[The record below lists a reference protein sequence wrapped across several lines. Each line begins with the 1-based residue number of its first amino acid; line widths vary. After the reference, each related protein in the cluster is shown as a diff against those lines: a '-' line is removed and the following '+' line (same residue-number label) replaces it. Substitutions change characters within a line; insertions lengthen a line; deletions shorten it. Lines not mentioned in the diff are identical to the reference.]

1 MNVLARTS
9 SGIASGSVGGG
20 SNAGSVSAPS
30 PERRQSPRP
39 SPTSQW
45 SFPVGNMVLGTS
57 GSTSSASSTVAA
69 AAAAAT
75 AAAVAGAV
83 AGARQ
88 LSEQDRAKGDDDDVL
103 SGSFSSS
110 SVAPAEPGVGIT
122 HVEFTAALAG
132 SSGGVK
138 AASAS
143 SASLSA
149 DGEKDG
155 SAAEDCCGSSSE
167 IVKGGFGD
175 IKAVGGGGCG
185 DRRSRMELPP
195 RWDSGTTAD
204 RSLSPP
210 ADVWV
215 SSALVSA
222 EEAVEGGEA
231 GGGSP

>member
-39 SPTSQW
+39 SPTPQW
-45 SFPVGNMVLGTS
+45 SFPVGNIVLGTS
-57 GSTSSASSTVAA
+57 GSTSSASSTAA
-69 AAAAAT
+69 AAAAAA

-88 LSEQDRAKGDDDDVL
+88 LSDQDRARVDDDDL
-103 SGSFSSS
+103 SSGSFSSS
-110 SVAPAEPGVGIT
+110 SVAQAEPGVGVA
-122 HVEFTAALAG
+122 HAEFTAALTG
-132 SSGGVK
+132 SVGGVK

-143 SASLSA
+143 SASQSA

-155 SAAEDCCGSSSE
+155 SATEDCCGSSSE

-215 SSALVSA
+215 SSALGSA